1 MQTENLQQ
9 HIFNARSLLRQ
20 QHSGVLSTQSL
31 SLKGYPF
38 GSVTPYWMTEQGSL
52 VLYASDIAQHSR
64 NMQADA
70 KVSLCVFDGAQHDS
84 QANARVTVLGEAR
97 ELGKECDEAQAYFQL
112 YPQAEAYKQAHDFQF
127 YRITPSR
134 VRYIGGFGEIYWF
147 KPEDWQYPTPAW
159 QAQSAAIIEHMHED
173 HSDALA
179 LMLNLQHRQD
189 ARTGDV
195 KMLNVLAEGFH
206 TCFDGKIYFIT
217 FDGACLGNNSVRP
230 AMVALT
236 QAARQLPTAV
246 RLQSPG

>member
-1 MQTENLQQ
+1 MQADNLQQ
-9 HIFNARSLLRQ
+9 HIFNARALLRQ

-38 GSVTPYWMTEQGSL
+38 GSVTPYWMTEQGSV

-70 KVSLCVFDGAQHDS
+70 KVSLCVFDGAQDDS
-84 QANARVTVLGEAR
+84 QANARVTVLGEA
-97 ELGKECDEAQAYFQL
+97 ELLGKSCDEAQAYFQL

-147 KPEDWQYPTPAW
+147 KAQDWHYPTPAW
-159 QAQSAAIIEHMHED
+159 QAQAGGMIDHMHAD
-173 HSDALA
+173 HADALA
-179 LMLNLQHRQD
+179 LMLNLQHQQS
-189 ARTGDV
+189 AAAGEV
-195 KMLNVLAEGFH
+195 QMLNVLAEGFH
-206 TCFDGKIYFIT
+206 VRYSGKTFFIR
-217 FDGACLGNNSVRP
+217 FASACLAATSVRP

-236 QAARQLPTAV
+236 QAARQQ
-246 RLQSPG
+246 LQPASVA